1 MTRVTKP
8 VEVRRQE
15 IIDTSRRL
23 FTENG
28 FEKTAIMDIARTLDI
43 AQGLVY
49 HYFAS
54 KTELLYAVVDQI
66 AGDELRLTDAAI
78 AAHKGTALECLEIM
92 FTKSPQPENHAKL
105 FMSLKCDPGII
116 DYVSKKF
123 MLSAKPTM
131 VRLIERG
138 NADGSWNCED
148 ADLTAQFILQGM
160 TGVAGQLHALNAAS
174 DNSAYSD
181 TAAYR
186 KSGDDNQNN
195 HSNHSNQNVHNI
207 CNAEKMKRAIAEII
221 MRVLGV
227 PEDIAKN
234 IYEAKAKGINQHE

>member
-1 MTRVTKP
+1 LPKEKDNNVVRVTKP
-8 VEVRRQE
+8 VEVRKQE

-66 AGDELRLTDAAI
+66 AGEELRQTNAAI
-78 AAHKGTALECLEIM
+78 DAHKGTALECLEIM
-92 FTKSPQPENHAKL
+92 FTKSPQPEDHADILMNMKR
-105 FMSLKCDPGII
+105 DPGLI

-123 MLSAKPTM
+123 MLSAKPTL

-138 NADGSWNCED
+138 NADGSWDCED

-160 TGVAGQLHALNAAS
+160 TGVADQLHALHAAS
-174 DNSAYSD
+174 EKDAG
-181 TAAYR
+181 TGKQGVR
-186 KSGDDNQNN
+186 KPDAGSQNDCDAEHMKQMISG
-195 HSNHSNQNVHNI
+195 
-207 CNAEKMKRAIAEII
+207 II
-221 MRVLGV
+221 LRVLGV
-227 PEDIAKN
+227 SKAAAKMATINTPSVIAS
-234 IYEAKAKGINQHE
+234 EARQSR